1 METAAPVEIEK
12 VAFGD
17 FLLMISTAAWK
28 SRKERSAFPQ
38 FPQARRRSIN
48 KTTNNKTGH
57 FTCYKNRTFLF
68 AIDTDIFEGP
78 HVDFDLH
85 GLAGAAE
92 SDSLHW
98 RHVAVISAPGER
110 DVTVGNQ

>member
-48 KTTNNKTGH
+48 KTTNNKT
-57 FTCYKNRTFLF
+57 
-68 AIDTDIFEGP
+68 
-78 HVDFDLH
+78 
-85 GLAGAAE
+85 
-92 SDSLHW
+92 
-98 RHVAVISAPGER
+98 
-110 DVTVGNQ
+110 